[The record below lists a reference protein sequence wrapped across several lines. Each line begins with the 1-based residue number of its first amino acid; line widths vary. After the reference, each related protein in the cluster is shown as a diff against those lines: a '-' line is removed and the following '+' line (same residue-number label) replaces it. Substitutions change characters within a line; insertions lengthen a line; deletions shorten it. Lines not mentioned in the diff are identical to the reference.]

1 MLRYD
6 VVDVF
11 TDRPFA
17 GNPLAVVRGADGLVT
32 EQLQAIAGE
41 FNLSETA
48 FPAAPTPEEASAG
61 ADYRLRI
68 FTPAAE
74 IPFAGHPS
82 IGTAWV
88 LRRDADLRAGRV
100 GQACGVGVVQLHV
113 AAGDGPVELAATPR
127 GVSAPSSPAAGL
139 AALGLVDQDAV
150 GGLRVGGCGLDFG
163 FVQVRL
169 DALAR
174 AIPSPAAM
182 AGVPARPDG
191 DPLGGLSLYSVADG
205 SEPLSIDAR
214 VFCPDVGILEDPA
227 TGSAALGLGL
237 VLAADGLLPADGEGA
252 YDVRQGVEMGRPSL
266 LHGRVTSRGGTVV
279 GCAVAGQVVPVA
291 TGQIAVT

>member
-11 TDRPFA
+11 TDRPFT
-17 GNPLAVVRGADGLVT
+17 GNPLAVVRGSEGLAT
-32 EQLQAIAGE
+32 EQLQAIASE

-48 FPAAPTPEEASAG
+48 FPAAPTPEEATAG

-88 LRRDADLRAGRV
+88 LRGDGNVPAGPG
-100 GQACGVGVVQLHV
+100 GQACGAGVVRLHLPP
-113 AAGDGPVELAATPR
+113 GDGPVELSVTSR
-127 GVSAPSSPAAGL
+127 GVSAPSSPAAAL
-139 AALGLVDQDAV
+139 AALGLAEGDAV
-150 GGLRVGGCGLDFG
+150 SGLRVGGCGLDFG
-163 FVQVRL
+163 YVQVHH
-169 DALAR
+169 DALGR
-174 AIPSPAAM
+174 AIPSHAAM
-182 AGVPARPDG
+182 AAVTPRPGG
-191 DPLGGLSLYSVADG
+191 DPLGGLSVYTVGDG
-205 SEPLSIDAR
+205 VGPLPVRAR
-214 VFCPDVGILEDPA
+214 VFCPDVGIPEDPA
-227 TGSAALGLGL
+227 TGSATLGLGL

-279 GCAVAGQVVPVA
+279 GCAVGGQVVPVA
-291 TGQIAVT
+291 TGRIAVP